1 MTHRKRALTAIKGG
15 QPDYIPTFELVF
27 DETERYFQGRTFF
40 GKADSQ
46 ERSGLTDLQICNHNA
61 QLYIDIACKYE
72 HSIIYVRPFKWP
84 YEKNYQ
90 QVADMIK
97 IIRDKSGDEFCI
109 MAPGD
114 PTFRVPSD
122 PMEFSMRLYDA
133 FDDLKKGTQQ
143 QLDKLSP
150 IYESMMNDGAD
161 GFIFTS
167 DYALNTGTF
176 LTIDQFS
183 QLITPY
189 LTEAVNRIHSLGG
202 VVIKHSD
209 GNLMKVMDQLVE
221 SGIDALHSID
231 PMAGMD
237 IKMIKEKYGKKICL
251 CGNVHCAWMQTGT
264 PEQICASAEYCLK
277 YAKPSGGYIF
287 STSNCVF
294 KGMPLESYDLI
305 HRLWMRERLYEN
317 K

>member
-1 MTHRKRALTAIKGG
+1 
-15 QPDYIPTFELVF
+15 
-27 DETERYFQGRTFF
+27 
-40 GKADSQ
+40 
-46 ERSGLTDLQICNHNA
+46 
-61 QLYIDIACKYE
+61 
-72 HSIIYVRPFKWP
+72 
-84 YEKNYQ
+84 

-97 IIRDKSGDEFCI
+97 ILRDKSGDEFCI

-133 FDDLKKGTQQ
+133 FDDLKKETQHQ
-143 QLDKLSP
+143 IDTLAP
-150 IYESMMNDGAD
+150 VYEMMMNAGAD

-176 LTIDQFS
+176 LTPDQFG

-189 LTEAVNRIHSLGG
+189 LAQAVSKIHSLGG

-209 GNLMKVMDQLVE
+209 GNLMKVMDQLIE
-221 SGIDALHSID
+221 SGIDALHSLD

-237 IKMIKEKYGKKICL
+237 IKQIKKKYGDEICL

-264 PEQICASAEYCLK
+264 PEQIRSSAEYCLRH
-277 YAKPSGGYIF
+277 AKPNGGYIF

-305 HRLWMRERLYEN
+305 HKIWKENREY
-317 K
+317 